1 MSRLVTGGVGPGM
14 GPDDEVR
21 EVAAAEWVDA
31 VSAALAEG
39 FTWFDSLHAVDE
51 FGRPQPG
58 VDEHFR
64 VLCRLVRW
72 GEEGPACLQ
81 LHTHVPRGNPALDSL
96 GEIIPGATWHER
108 EAHDFFGITFTGGDD
123 RPLLL
128 HQAEGVAEPLRPLRK
143 DAVLAARVTRPWPG
157 ARDPEADPGAG
168 RAQASR
174 RRMAPAGVPDPD
186 LWGDRAEGDPAPA
199 DEVVQA
205 LQGGRVR
212 RRR

>member
-1 MSRLVTGGVGPGM
+1 MSSLVAGGVGPGM

-21 EVAAAEWVDA
+21 EVPAAEWVSG
-31 VSAALAEG
+31 VSGALAEG

-51 FGRPQPG
+51 FGRPHPELG
-58 VDEHFR
+58 EHFR

-72 GEEGPACLQ
+72 GEQGPAGLQ
-81 LHTHVPRGNPALDSL
+81 LHTRIAREDPILPSL

-108 EAHDFFGITFTGGDD
+108 EAHDFFGITFTGGDS
-123 RPLLL
+123 RPLLV
-128 HQAEGVAEPLRPLRK
+128 HQAAGVAEPLRPLRK
-143 DAVLAARVTRPWPG
+143 DVVLAARVTRPWPG
-157 ARDPEADPGAG
+157 ARDPEADSGAG

-174 RRMAPAGVPDPD
+174 RRMAPAGVPDLD
-186 LWGDRAEGDPAPA
+186 LWGARAEGDPAPA